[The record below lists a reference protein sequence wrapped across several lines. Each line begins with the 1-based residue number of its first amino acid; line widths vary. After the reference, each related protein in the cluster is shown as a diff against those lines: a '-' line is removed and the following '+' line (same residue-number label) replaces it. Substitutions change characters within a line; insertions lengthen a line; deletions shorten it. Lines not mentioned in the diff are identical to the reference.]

1 MAALLACWSA
11 WFWDQPCPSEI
22 INLGAALPQ
31 TISGPFLKRLCR
43 VCLPGDQADGNCNE
57 VLNLFVLRAK
67 RRSSTRRRRRT
78 RRRGGTLADSMVAFV
93 QRIAWPC
100 PCVYC
105 LANYMI
111 NDRLEKRTLE
121 GNKLDLPFP
130 SSPLLF
136 CSALLHLLLCS

>member
-67 RRSSTRRRRRT
+67 DAAAREEDEEPEDEEEPWLIR
-78 RRRGGTLADSMVAFV
+78 
-93 QRIAWPC
+93 WW
-100 PCVYC
+100 
-105 LANYMI
+105 
-111 NDRLEKRTLE
+111 
-121 GNKLDLPFP
+121 
-130 SSPLLF
+130 LLF
-136 CSALLHLLLCS
+136 RESPGLARVDIV